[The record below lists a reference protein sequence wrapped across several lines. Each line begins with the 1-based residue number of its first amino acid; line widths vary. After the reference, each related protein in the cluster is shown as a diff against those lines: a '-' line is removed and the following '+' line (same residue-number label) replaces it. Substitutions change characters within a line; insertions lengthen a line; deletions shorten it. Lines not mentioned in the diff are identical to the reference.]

1 MRVQEIK
8 KHYTNTF
15 SLNVLAF
22 FAAIVQSTRGLWRY
36 GQAVLGVIFRHP
48 ITGTSIIPIL
58 PDGRIVLIRRRDNGL
73 WSLPGGMVDWG
84 EDIPTTVSRELI
96 EETGLELVKIKR
108 LVGVYSAPDR
118 DPRIHSICV
127 VVEAEVQGEM
137 EVQDALEVMEIKAF
151 SPGSLP
157 TGPMS
162 HDHSRQLQDYLNGL
176 TTLA

>member
-1 MRVQEIK
+1 MRVRKIK
-8 KHYTNTF
+8 KHYTDTL

-22 FAAIVQSTRGLWRY
+22 FAAIVQSTRSLWRY
-36 GQAVLGVIFRHP
+36 GQTVLGVIFRHP
-48 ITGTSIIPIL
+48 ITSTSIIPIL
-58 PDGRIVLIRRRDNGL
+58 PDGRIVLIRRGDNGL

-84 EDIPTTVSRELI
+84 EDIPTTVRRELI
-96 EETGLELVKIKR
+96 EETGLELVEIKR
-108 LVGVYSAPDR
+108 LVGVYSSPDR

-127 VVEAEVQGEM
+127 VVEVTVQGEM
-137 EVQDALEVMEIKAF
+137 EIRDALEVKEIQAF
-151 SPGSLP
+151 APNALP